1 MSRGARITGRMAA
14 SDARL
19 VERLPYDRSGD
30 ELRELYR
37 RYAGELFGFA
47 CNALGDREVAEEIVQ
62 DVFARLWRHAGDY
75 DATKA
80 SVRTWLYAIARN
92 RIVDAHRRA
101 AVRPGLAATDEA
113 QAPEEVDRELE
124 QAALRWQ
131 IAAAL
136 ARLSPEHREVIRLS
150 HWGGLSLREIAERKG
165 IPLGTAKSRAYYA
178 LQSLR
183 LILDEME
190 VER

>member
-1 MSRGARITGRMAA
+1 MAA

-19 VERLPYDRSGD
+19 VERIPQDESGE

-47 CNALGDREVAEEIVQ
+47 CNALGDREVAEEVVQ
-62 DVFARLWRHAGDY
+62 DVFARLWRHAADY
-75 DATKA
+75 DPSKA

-92 RIVDAHRRA
+92 RIVDARRRA
-101 AVRPGLAATDEA
+101 SARPGLVPADEET
-113 QAPEEVDRELE
+113 APEELDRELE
-124 QAALRWQ
+124 HAVLRWQ
-131 IAAAL
+131 VAAAL
-136 ARLSPEHREVIRLS
+136 TRLSAEHREVIRLS

>member
-1 MSRGARITGRMAA
+1 MAA

-19 VERLPYDRSGD
+19 MERLPYDRSGD

-47 CNALGDREVAEEIVQ
+47 CNALGDREVAEEVVQ

-75 DATKA
+75 DSTKA

-92 RIVDAHRRA
+92 RVVDARRRA
-101 AVRPGLAATDEA
+101 SVRPGLAAAEEEA

-124 QAALRWQ
+124 QAVLRWQ
-131 IAAAL
+131 VAAAL